1 MSVDH
6 YGRRRASGA
15 RIWSLFPS
23 PIRARCVLCG
33 RASQAEDGR
42 AARVIAVTSVEH
54 LEDID
59 PELWPGIVEV
69 PSGWGM
75 STRSRIAEARFAQAC
90 EKADLRLE
98 GVDAD
103 LIVDHEELF
112 PRLARNGWVG
122 LAESW
127 MAGEWRARDLA
138 HVLSS
143 LLRVDYRP
151 RRRRPRFGFMPYDGG
166 ALPPELVRVSSP
178 DGMSFF
184 GGQFTGVS
192 TTERQAMTSYVP
204 GAGRGSEAATHFV
217 DVTHIDDP
225 REVERA
231 DLSDAQCRAIQRLL
245 DETRVGPGSHIL
257 EYPASGGLLAV
268 EAARRRATVDVLS
281 ADDDMLNSMNEPLVL
296 AGVADSVH
304 LQPLER
310 PVATAREWRGRYDA
324 ILSMEYMELLSEEE
338 RRAFVRSLERL
349 LDSSGRAGLQMVT
362 AQPSMP
368 EVATE
373 ALEALRLYIWPDLRY
388 PTVEDVH
395 RLVDRYTTM
404 RVIAQSHSAGH
415 YERCLEL
422 QHSHFLG
429 MQREA
434 AADGFDAVFRR
445 MWEYQFALRK
455 VLFAHGWLDAVQF
468 TVAARHRRGRR

>member
-1 MSVDH
+1 M
-6 YGRRRASGA
+6 
-15 RIWSLFPS
+15 
-23 PIRARCVLCG
+23 
-33 RASQAEDGR
+33 
-42 AARVIAVTSVEH
+42 TSAEH

-59 PELWPGIVEV
+59 PDLWPGIVEV

-75 STRSRIAEARFAQAC
+75 STRARVAEARFAQAC
-90 EKADLRLE
+90 EKAGLRLE

-112 PRLARNGWVG
+112 PRLAQHGWVG

-127 MAGEWRARDLA
+127 MAGEWRARDLS
-138 HVLSS
+138 HVLSA
-143 LLRVDYRP
+143 LLSADYHP
-151 RRRRPRFGFMPYDGG
+151 RRRRPRFRFDPYDGG
-166 ALPPELVRVSSP
+166 ALPPELIRVSSP

-184 GGQFTGVS
+184 GGLFTGVS

-225 REVERA
+225 QEVERA
-231 DLSDAQCRAIQRLL
+231 DLSDAQQRALERLL

-281 ADDDMLNSMNEPLVL
+281 ADEDMLASMNEPLVL

-304 LQPLER
+304 LQPLEH
-310 PVATAREWRGRYDA
+310 PVATARDWRGRYDA
-324 ILSMEYMELLSEEE
+324 ILSMEYLELLSEQE
-338 RRAFVRSLERL
+338 RRAFVRSIERL
-349 LDSSGRAGLQMVT
+349 LGSSGRAGIQMVT
-362 AQPSMP
+362 ATPAMP
-368 EVATE
+368 EVARE
-373 ALEALRLYIWPDLRY
+373 ALDALRLYIWPDLRY

-395 RLVDRYTTM
+395 RLIDRYTTM

-445 MWEYQFALRK
+445 MWEYQFALRR
-455 VLFAHGWLDAVQF
+455 VLFEHGWLDAVQF
-468 TVAARHRRGRR
+468 TVTARHRRGRR